1 MYDNGY
7 IVKCRSILTNDI
19 CLSEASHKADVFLVC
34 ISYLTYSLKKCIDNL
49 AVWKIR
55 VNTHTH
61 THTHNYRASIYNKT
75 FNLQWITG
83 INYPG
88 LSLSYDKSSYKY
100 SYSAILSQK
109 RQDIFMVRRY
119 WGAFSAPEYRRFF
132 VSTHNSLKSLLVF
145 KYL

>member
-34 ISYLTYSLKKCIDNL
+34 ISYLTYSLKKCINNL

-61 THTHNYRASIYNKT
+61 TQLYTHTIIARQYIIKHLIYNGLPESIIRGYPCLTTKVPINT
-75 FNLQWITG
+75 HPLPYCLKKGRIFLWSDGTGERSLRPNIVGFLFPPIT
-83 INYPG
+83 
-88 LSLSYDKSSYKY
+88 
-100 SYSAILSQK
+100 
-109 RQDIFMVRRY
+109 V
-119 WGAFSAPEYRRFF
+119 
-132 VSTHNSLKSLLVF
+132 
-145 KYL
+145 

>member
-34 ISYLTYSLKKCIDNL
+34 ISYLTYSLKKCINNL

-55 VNTHTH
+55 VN
-61 THTHNYRASIYNKT
+61 THNYRASIYNKT

-100 SYSAILSQK
+100 SSSAILSQK
-109 RQDIFMVRRY
+109 RQDIFMV
-119 WGAFSAPEYRRFF
+119 
-132 VSTHNSLKSLLVF
+132 
-145 KYL
+145 

>member
-34 ISYLTYSLKKCIDNL
+34 MSYLTYSLKKCIDNL

-55 VNTHTH
+55 VN
-61 THTHNYRASIYNKT
+61 THNYRASIYNKT

-100 SYSAILSQK
+100 SSSAILSQK
-109 RQDIFMVRRY
+109 SRIFLWSDGTGER
-119 WGAFSAPEYRRFF
+119 
-132 VSTHNSLKSLLVF
+132 SLRPNIVGFLFPPITV
-145 KYL
+145 

>member
-34 ISYLTYSLKKCIDNL
+34 ISYLTYSLKKCINNL

-55 VNTHTH
+55 VN

-88 LSLSYDKSSYKY
+88 LSRLFHLSLDK
-100 SYSAILSQK
+100 
-109 RQDIFMVRRY
+109 
-119 WGAFSAPEYRRFF
+119 G
-132 VSTHNSLKSLLVF
+132 T
-145 KYL
+145 

>member
-34 ISYLTYSLKKCIDNL
+34 ISYLTYSLKKCINNL

-55 VNTHTH
+55 VHTQLS
-61 THTHNYRASIYNKT
+61 RVYNKT

-100 SYSAILSQK
+100 SSSAILSQK

>member
-34 ISYLTYSLKKCIDNL
+34 ISYLTYSLKKCINNL

-61 THTHNYRASIYNKT
+61 TIIARQYIIKHLIYNG
-75 FNLQWITG
+75 LPESIIRG
-83 INYPG
+83 YPC
-88 LSLSYDKSSYKY
+88 LTTKVPIKY
-100 SYSAILSQK
+100 SSSAILSQK

>member
-1 MYDNGY
+1 MD
-7 IVKCRSILTNDI
+7 S
-19 CLSEASHKADVFLVC
+19 
-34 ISYLTYSLKKCIDNL
+34 
-49 AVWKIR
+49 
-55 VNTHTH
+55 
-61 THTHNYRASIYNKT
+61 
-75 FNLQWITG
+75 G

-100 SYSAILSQK
+100 SSSAILSQK

>member
-61 THTHNYRASIYNKT
+61 TKIIARQYIIKHLIYNGLPESIIRGYPCLTTKVPINT
-75 FNLQWITG
+75 HPLPYCLKKGRIFLWSDGTGERSLRPNIVGFLFPPIT
-83 INYPG
+83 
-88 LSLSYDKSSYKY
+88 
-100 SYSAILSQK
+100 
-109 RQDIFMVRRY
+109 V
-119 WGAFSAPEYRRFF
+119 
-132 VSTHNSLKSLLVF
+132 
-145 KYL
+145 

>member
-55 VNTHTH
+55 VNTHTQKKK
-61 THTHNYRASIYNKT
+61 NYRASIYWK
-75 FNLQWITG
+75 
-83 INYPG
+83 
-88 LSLSYDKSSYKY
+88 
-100 SYSAILSQK
+100 K
-109 RQDIFMVRRY
+109 R
-119 WGAFSAPEYRRFF
+119 
-132 VSTHNSLKSLLVF
+132 LK
-145 KYL
+145 

>member
-34 ISYLTYSLKKCIDNL
+34 ISYLTYSLKKCINNL

-55 VNTHTH
+55 VNTH

-100 SYSAILSQK
+100 SSSAILSQK
-109 RQDIFMVRRY
+109 GRIFLWSDGTGER
-119 WGAFSAPEYRRFF
+119 
-132 VSTHNSLKSLLVF
+132 SLRPNIVGFLFPPITV
-145 KYL
+145 

>member
-55 VNTHTH
+55 VNTHKKIIARQYIIKH
-61 THTHNYRASIYNKT
+61 YCPVKA
-75 FNLQWITG
+75 G
-83 INYPG
+83 
-88 LSLSYDKSSYKY
+88 KS
-100 SYSAILSQK
+100 
-109 RQDIFMVRRY
+109 
-119 WGAFSAPEYRRFF
+119 
-132 VSTHNSLKSLLVF
+132 VF
-145 KYL
+145 EIVET

>member
-34 ISYLTYSLKKCIDNL
+34 ISYLTYSLKKCINNL

-61 THTHNYRASIYNKT
+61 THTHT
-75 FNLQWITG
+75 Q
-83 INYPG
+83 
-88 LSLSYDKSSYKY
+88 LSRVNIVSKKAGYFYGPTVLGSVLCARISS
-100 SYSAILSQK
+100 
-109 RQDIFMVRRY
+109 
-119 WGAFSAPEYRRFF
+119 
-132 VSTHNSLKSLLVF
+132 VF
-145 KYL
+145 CFHP

>member
-55 VNTHTH
+55 VNTH
-61 THTHNYRASIYNKT
+61 NYRASIYNKT

-88 LSLSYDKSSYKY
+88 LSLSYDKVPINTHPLPYCLK
-100 SYSAILSQK
+100 K
-109 RQDIFMVRRY
+109 GRIFLWSDGTGER
-119 WGAFSAPEYRRFF
+119 
-132 VSTHNSLKSLLVF
+132 SLRPNIVGFLFPPITV
-145 KYL
+145 

>member
-61 THTHNYRASIYNKT
+61 TQKKIIARQYIIKHLIYNGLPESIIRGYPCLTTKVPINT
-75 FNLQWITG
+75 HPLPYCLKKGRIFLWSDGTGERSLRPNIVGFLFPPIT
-83 INYPG
+83 
-88 LSLSYDKSSYKY
+88 
-100 SYSAILSQK
+100 
-109 RQDIFMVRRY
+109 V
-119 WGAFSAPEYRRFF
+119 
-132 VSTHNSLKSLLVF
+132 
-145 KYL
+145 

>member
-19 CLSEASHKADVFLVC
+19 CLSEASHKADIFLVC

-61 THTHNYRASIYNKT
+61 TIIARQYIIKHLIYNGLPESIIRGYPCLTTKVPINT
-75 FNLQWITG
+75 HPLPYCLKKSRIFLWSDGTGERSLRPNIVGFLFPPIT
-83 INYPG
+83 
-88 LSLSYDKSSYKY
+88 
-100 SYSAILSQK
+100 
-109 RQDIFMVRRY
+109 V
-119 WGAFSAPEYRRFF
+119 
-132 VSTHNSLKSLLVF
+132 
-145 KYL
+145 

>member
-7 IVKCRSILTNDI
+7 IVKCRSILINDI

-61 THTHNYRASIYNKT
+61 THT
-75 FNLQWITG
+75 Q
-83 INYPG
+83 
-88 LSLSYDKSSYKY
+88 LSRVN
-100 SYSAILSQK
+100 I
-109 RQDIFMVRRY
+109 
-119 WGAFSAPEYRRFF
+119 
-132 VSTHNSLKSLLVF
+132 
-145 KYL
+145 

>member
-34 ISYLTYSLKKCIDNL
+34 ISYLTYSLKKCINNL

-55 VNTHTH
+55 VN
-61 THTHNYRASIYNKT
+61 THNYRASIYNKT

-100 SYSAILSQK
+100 SSSAILSQK
-109 RQDIFMVRRY
+109 GRIFLWSDGTGER
-119 WGAFSAPEYRRFF
+119 
-132 VSTHNSLKSLLVF
+132 SLRPNIVGF
-145 KYL
+145 CFHP

>member
-34 ISYLTYSLKKCIDNL
+34 ISYLTYSLKKCINNL

-61 THTHNYRASIYNKT
+61 TIIVRQYIIKHLIYNGLPESIIRGYPCLTTKVPINT
-75 FNLQWITG
+75 HPLPYCLKKGRIFLWSDGTGERSLRPNIVGFLFPPIT
-83 INYPG
+83 
-88 LSLSYDKSSYKY
+88 
-100 SYSAILSQK
+100 
-109 RQDIFMVRRY
+109 V
-119 WGAFSAPEYRRFF
+119 
-132 VSTHNSLKSLLVF
+132 
-145 KYL
+145 

>member
-55 VNTHTH
+55 VNTHIH
-61 THTHNYRASIYNKT
+61 THTIIARQYIIKHLIYNGLPESIIRGYPCLTTKVPINT
-75 FNLQWITG
+75 HPLPYCLKKGRIFLWSDGTGERSLRPNIVGFLFPPIT
-83 INYPG
+83 
-88 LSLSYDKSSYKY
+88 
-100 SYSAILSQK
+100 
-109 RQDIFMVRRY
+109 V
-119 WGAFSAPEYRRFF
+119 
-132 VSTHNSLKSLLVF
+132 
-145 KYL
+145 

>member
-55 VNTHTH
+55 VNTHTQKKIIARQYIIKH
-61 THTHNYRASIYNKT
+61 LIYNGLPESIIRGYPCLTTKVPINT
-75 FNLQWITG
+75 HPLPYCLKKGRIFLWSDGTG
-83 INYPG
+83 ER
-88 LSLSYDKSSYKY
+88 SLRPN
-100 SYSAILSQK
+100 IVG
-109 RQDIFMVRRY
+109 F
-119 WGAFSAPEYRRFF
+119 
-132 VSTHNSLKSLLVF
+132 STHNSLKSLLVF

>member
-34 ISYLTYSLKKCIDNL
+34 ISYLTYSLKKCINNL

-61 THTHNYRASIYNKT
+61 TIIARQYIIKHLIYNGLPESIIRGYPCLTTKVPINT
-75 FNLQWITG
+75 HPLPYCLKKGRIFLWSDGTGERSLRPNIVGFLFPPIT
-83 INYPG
+83 
-88 LSLSYDKSSYKY
+88 
-100 SYSAILSQK
+100 
-109 RQDIFMVRRY
+109 V
-119 WGAFSAPEYRRFF
+119 
-132 VSTHNSLKSLLVF
+132 
-145 KYL
+145 

>member
-55 VNTHTH
+55 VN
-61 THTHNYRASIYNKT
+61 
-75 FNLQWITG
+75 
-83 INYPG
+83 
-88 LSLSYDKSSYKY
+88 
-100 SYSAILSQK
+100 
-109 RQDIFMVRRY
+109 
-119 WGAFSAPEYRRFF
+119 
-132 VSTHNSLKSLLVF
+132 LKSASNLNGNLNCS
-145 KYL
+145 KELEHYAS

>member
-49 AVWKIR
+49 AVWKNR

-61 THTHNYRASIYNKT
+61 TIIARQYIIKHLIYNGLPESIIRGYPCLTTKVPINT
-75 FNLQWITG
+75 HPLPYCLKKGRIFLWSDGTGERSLRPNIVGFLFPPIT
-83 INYPG
+83 
-88 LSLSYDKSSYKY
+88 
-100 SYSAILSQK
+100 
-109 RQDIFMVRRY
+109 V
-119 WGAFSAPEYRRFF
+119 
-132 VSTHNSLKSLLVF
+132 
-145 KYL
+145 